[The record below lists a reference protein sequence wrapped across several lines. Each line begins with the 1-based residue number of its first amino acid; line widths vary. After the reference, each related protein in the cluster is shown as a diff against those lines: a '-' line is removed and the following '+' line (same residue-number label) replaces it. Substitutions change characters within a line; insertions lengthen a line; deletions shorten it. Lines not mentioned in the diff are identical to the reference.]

1 MNSSPLHLI
10 SQNPQVENIKI
21 EKSKILLGSA
31 INCDFTFDNNSI
43 SHYHAMLSLDNQGNL
58 IILDL
63 QSANGIFINGQKIL
77 TPTIITEGD
86 SLTLGSLHFDII
98 EDSDILK
105 VENVEKELTIL
116 NTDEKIHVPVRQNE
130 NEILIDGEYCDIIFK
145 EDHFTPLTKLPI
157 SSLNYEN
164 TSYEQLEEME
174 ESFELEKSSYKS
186 CVQVTTLACGNV
198 LDQYYLPL
206 IDKEYT
212 ASALASNG
220 HIFID
225 IIESKSIPF
234 ISINNG
240 NISVESLDGFSIND
254 TSMDVNDKSKII
266 ILTKGTFQ
274 IFIEI
279 SNVPQKLINIPALV
293 RETPFIK
300 ESSKIFA
307 GIMIPMLLLLF
318 VNFKIPKEP
327 KKLSIIY
334 KKPTNT
340 KVTGKNLASKN
351 PTSDSKN
358 TGHKKTKQPD
368 KKIAHKKAGQ
378 KSKAKPMKAKKVS
391 QKVAK
396 QKSKSQPSPKKK
408 APVKA
413 YQFKMASNVNSLFS
427 KTKSVAKTNSRS
439 IASISSNQAL
449 TGSLNTKVT
458 GTASAKVGSMGSD
471 LAGAQASMGSR
482 GLSSKKGM
490 DTSYIQ
496 TKTVVLGSMDPEL
509 LRKILQRYL
518 PQFRH
523 CYQQELANNSEDIKG
538 IVDLQFEIAGSGR
551 VGSINI
557 KAKDNRFSKKGT
569 DCMGKVLS
577 IIDFPKPKGGGRVA
591 VRQPL
596 SFFAEQERS

>member
-1 MNSSPLHLI
+1 MKSSPLNLI
-10 SQNPQVENIKI
+10 SQNPNIENIKMT
-21 EKSKILLGSA
+21 KSKILLGSA
-31 INCDFTFDNNSI
+31 RNCDYSLENSSI
-43 SHYHAMLSLDNQGNL
+43 SHYHAMLSLDPDGNL
-58 IILDL
+58 TLLDL
-63 QSANGIFINGQKIL
+63 QSANGIFINGQRIL
-77 TPTIITEGD
+77 APSLITEGD
-86 SLTLGSLHFDII
+86 SITIGSIHFDII
-98 EDSDILK
+98 EDTVIEPIED
-105 VENVEKELTIL
+105 VEKELNII
-116 NTDEKIHVPVRQNE
+116 NIDEKIYVPERRNE
-130 NEILIDGEYCDIIFK
+130 NEVLIDDEYCDIVFK
-145 EDHFTPLTKLPI
+145 EDNFTPLTSLPI
-157 SSLNYEN
+157 STLNFKN
-164 TSYEQLEEME
+164 INYEQLD
-174 ESFELEKSSYKS
+174 ELEEAFNLEKVEYES
-186 CVQVTTLACGNV
+186 CIQVTTLTSGNV

-206 IDKEYT
+206 SDKDYS
-212 ASALASNG
+212 ASSVPSKG
-220 HIFID
+220 HIFVD
-225 IIESKSIPF
+225 IIEDKTIPF
-234 ISINNG
+234 ITVNNG
-240 NISVESLDGFSIND
+240 VISVKSLDDFSINKESI
-254 TSMDVNDKSKII
+254 TINDSSEVI
-266 ILTKGTFQ
+266 ILTSGTFQ
-274 IFIEI
+274 IFIET
-279 SNVPQKLINIPALV
+279 SNVPQKLINIPALI
-293 RETPFIK
+293 RDTPFIK

-307 GIMIPMLLLLF
+307 GIMVPMLLLLF
-318 VNFKIPKEP
+318 VNFEIPKEK

-368 KKIAHKKAGQ
+368 KKVAHKKAGQ
-378 KSKAKPMKAKKVS
+378 KSKAKPMKAP
-391 QKVAK
+391 KVA
-396 QKSKSQPSPKKK
+396 QKKAPAKAPKKK

-427 KTKSVAKTNSRS
+427 KSKSVAKTNSRS
-439 IASISSNQAL
+439 VASISSNQAL
-449 TGSLNTKVT
+449 TGSLNTKVA

-471 LAGAQASMGSR
+471 LAGAQASMGSQ

-490 DTSYIQ
+490 DTSFIQ

-596 SFFAEQERS
+596 NFFAEQENS

>member
-1 MNSSPLHLI
+1 MKSSPLNLI
-10 SQNPQVENIKI
+10 SQNPNIENIKMT
-21 EKSKILLGSA
+21 KSKILLGSA
-31 INCDFTFDNNSI
+31 ENCDYSLANSSI
-43 SHYHAMLSLDNQGNL
+43 SHYHAMLSLDTQGNL
-58 IILDL
+58 TLLDL
-63 QSANGIFINGQKIL
+63 QSANGIFINGQRIL
-77 TPTIITEGD
+77 SPTLIAEGD
-86 SLTLGSLHFDII
+86 SITIGSLHFDII
-98 EDSDILK
+98 EDAQ
-105 VENVEKELTIL
+105 VEKIEDVEKELSIL
-116 NTDEKIHVPVRQNE
+116 NLDEKVYVPERRNE
-130 NEILIDGEYCDIIFK
+130 NEVLIDDEYCDIVFM
-145 EDHFTPLTKLPI
+145 EDNFTPLTTLPI
-157 SSLNYEN
+157 STLNFQN
-164 TSYEQLEEME
+164 INYEQLDQLE
-174 ESFELEKSSYKS
+174 ESFDLEKVEYES
-186 CVQVTTLACGNV
+186 CIQVTTLTSGNV

-206 IDKEYT
+206 VDKEYS
-212 ASALASNG
+212 ASSEANKG

-225 IIESKSIPF
+225 IIEDKTIPF
-234 ISINNG
+234 ISVSG
-240 NISVESLDGFSIND
+240 GVISVKSLENFSLNKDSISVSESSE
-254 TSMDVNDKSKII
+254 VI
-266 ILTKGTFQ
+266 ILTNGTFQ
-274 IFIEI
+274 VFIET
-279 SNVPQKLINIPALV
+279 SNVPQKLINIPSLI
-293 RETPFIK
+293 RETLFIK

-318 VNFKIPKEP
+318 VNFEIPKEK

-368 KKIAHKKAGQ
+368 KKVAHKKAGQ
-378 KSKAKPMKAKKVS
+378 KSKAKPMKAT
-391 QKVAK
+391 KVA
-396 QKSKSQPSPKKK
+396 QKKAPAKAPKKK

-427 KTKSVAKTNSRS
+427 KSQSVAKTNSRS
-439 IASISSNQAL
+439 VASISSNQAL
-449 TGSLNTKVT
+449 TGSLNTKVA

-471 LAGAQASMGSR
+471 LAGAQASMGSQ

-490 DTSYIQ
+490 DTSFIQ

-538 IVDLQFEIAGSGR
+538 IVDLQFEIARSGR

-596 SFFAEQERS
+596 NFFAEQERS